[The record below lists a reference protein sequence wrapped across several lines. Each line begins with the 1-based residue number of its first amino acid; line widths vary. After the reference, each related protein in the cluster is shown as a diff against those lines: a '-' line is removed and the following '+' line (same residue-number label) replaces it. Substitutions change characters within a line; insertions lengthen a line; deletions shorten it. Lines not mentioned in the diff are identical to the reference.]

1 MKRTIYAIMA
11 VISLLAASCAKDGDM
26 LTATMTGDGTQIGS
40 TDDNIVLD
48 IDAPSSL
55 ALTIYW
61 DALGNATLSNPDAQF
76 ADDFVVNAIQFS
88 ATEDFSVTVEET
100 VDNDASFIQYT
111 AMRLNS
117 IVTRLGLESGVAG
130 TVYIRMRSSLGT
142 GDGAEVTFGNTISIT
157 VTPYFIDMSFI
168 TLTGTNDGTE
178 LTVPAGQEDGT
189 YAGFVNVPTSWWNF
203 FFSEGDGTIWGTVPD
218 SGAFLLEE
226 KADMSSWNA
235 WFPDPS
241 GCYYVNVNITEGQ
254 WECSSLSSVT
264 VTPEGGDAT
273 AMRYSAETG
282 SYSATF
288 MTSADNVPLQVEYAG
303 TIYNNEYGDSSTE
316 STSAAFIGNA
326 DGSLSLGTSG
336 TASGMTATGA
346 AGTYTLT
353 LNLTDMTWSI
363 EEGGDITVT
372 YPESIS
378 VYYYTSGTQGELAA
392 VLGSTGEGI
401 YEGFLYNDVI
411 DWTEGRSNFRFHVN
425 IGGEDIVYGY
435 HWDDATGGDQYALS
449 DEPTGDFWSG
459 FESSGVTYS
468 RIRVDL
474 INLTWSESP
483 IDQVYLSGTFNS
495 WSTTANPMT
504 YDFDTRTWSGTC
516 IFTEENYTDGA
527 QMIFDDSTTDTWDYR
542 YHGYD
547 GTVYEGDG
555 GTQITAPGTW
565 TISINVSDM
574 TNLTYSVDPAE

>member
-1 MKRTIYAIMA
+1 MA
-11 VISLLAASCAKDGDM
+11 ALSLLAVSCAKDGDM
-26 LTATMTGDGTQIGS
+26 LTATMTEDGTRIGS
-40 TDDNIVLD
+40 ADDNIVLD

-88 ATEDFSVTVEET
+88 ATEDFSITVEET

-168 TLTGTNDGTE
+168 TLAGAKDETE
-178 LTVPAGQEDGT
+178 LTIPAGQEEGI
-189 YAGFVNVPTSWWNF
+189 YAGFVNVPASWWNF

-226 KADMSSWNA
+226 KADMSSWNV

-264 VTPEGGDAT
+264 VIPEGGDAT

-435 HWDDATGGDQYALS
+435 RWDEATGGDQYALS

-459 FESSGVTYS
+459 FEPSGVTYS

-483 IDQVYLSGTFNS
+483 IDQVYLSGNFNS

-516 IFTEENYTDGA
+516 SFTEENYTDGA
-527 QMIFDDSTTDTWDYR
+527 QMIFDDSSTDTWDYR

-555 GTQITAPGTW
+555 GTQITAPGKW

-574 TNLTYSVDPAE
+574 TNLTYSVVPAE

>member
-1 MKRTIYAIMA
+1 MA
-11 VISLLAASCAKDGDM
+11 ALSLLAVSCAKDGDM
-26 LTATMTGDGTQIGS
+26 LTATITGDGTQIGS
-40 TDDNIVLD
+40 ADDNIVLD

-88 ATEDFSVTVEET
+88 ATEDFSITVEET

-178 LTVPAGQEDGT
+178 LTVPAGQEDGI
-189 YAGFVNVPTSWWNF
+189 YAGFVNVPASWWNF

-226 KADMSSWNA
+226 KADMSSWNV

-264 VTPEGGDAT
+264 VIPEGGDAT

-435 HWDDATGGDQYALS
+435 RWDETAGGDQYALS

-459 FESSGVTYS
+459 FEPSDVTYS

-483 IDQVYLSGTFNS
+483 IDQVYLSGNFNS

-516 IFTEENYTDGA
+516 SFTEENYTDGA
-527 QMIFDDSTTDTWDYR
+527 QMIFDDSSTDTWDYR

-555 GTQITAPGTW
+555 GTQITAPGKW

>member
-1 MKRTIYAIMA
+1 MA
-11 VISLLAASCAKDGDM
+11 AVSMLAVSCTKDGEM

-40 TDDNIVLD
+40 ADDNIVLD

-76 ADDFVVNAIQFS
+76 ADNFVVNAIQFS
-88 ATEDFSVTVEET
+88 ATDDFSTVVEQT

-117 IVTRLGLESGVAG
+117 IVTQLGLESGVAG

-142 GDGAEVTFGNTISIT
+142 GAGAEETFGNSISIT

-168 TLTGTNDGTE
+168 TLTGTADGAE
-178 LTVPAGQEDGT
+178 LTVPAASGEGIYQ
-189 YAGFVNVPTSWWNF
+189 GFVNVPSSWWNF

-226 KADMSSWNA
+226 KADMSSWNV
-235 WFPDPS
+235 WFPAAT
-241 GCYYVNVNITEGQ
+241 GCYYVNVNTVEGQ
-254 WECSSLSSVT
+254 WECSSLSGVT
-264 VTPEGGDAT
+264 VTPEGGEAT
-273 AMRYSAETG
+273 AMRYDAGTN
-282 SYSATF
+282 SYTATF
-288 MTSADNVPLQVEYAG
+288 VTSADNAPLQVEYTG
-303 TIYNNEYGDSSTE
+303 TIYNNDYGDSSTE
-316 STSAAFIGNA
+316 GTSVAFIGNA

-353 LNLTDMTWSI
+353 LDLTGMTWSI
-363 EEGGDITVT
+363 EAGGEITVT

-378 VYYYTSGTQGELAA
+378 VYYYTSGTQGEQAA
-392 VLGSTGEGI
+392 VLASTGEGI

-411 DWTEGRSNFRFHVN
+411 SWTPGRSNFRFHATA
-425 IGGEDIVYGY
+425 GGEDIVYGY
-435 HWDDATGGDQYALS
+435 REDNGSGNQFSLS
-449 DEPTGDFWSG
+449 DEPNGDFWSG
-459 FESSGVTYS
+459 LNGVTYS

-474 INLTWSESP
+474 INLTWSETP
-483 IDQVYLSGTFNS
+483 IDQVYLSGTFNN

-504 YDFDTRTWSGTC
+504 YDFDTRTWSGICT
-516 IFTEENYTDGA
+516 FTDTDYEAGA
-527 QMIFDDSTTDTWDYR
+527 QMVFDNSDTDNWDYT
-542 YHGYD
+542 YNGYD
-547 GTVYEGDG
+547 GQVFTG
-555 GTQITAPGTW
+555 GTTAMEAPGTYR
-565 TISINVSDM
+565 ISINVSDM

>member
-1 MKRTIYAIMA
+1 MA
-11 VISLLAASCAKDGDM
+11 ALSLLAVSCAKDGDM
-26 LTATMTGDGTQIGS
+26 LTATMTEDGTRIGS
-40 TDDNIVLD
+40 ADDNIVLD

-88 ATEDFSVTVEET
+88 ATEDFSITVEET

-189 YAGFVNVPTSWWNF
+189 YAGFVNVPASWWNF

-226 KADMSSWNA
+226 KADMSSWNV

-264 VTPEGGDAT
+264 VIPEGGDAT

-372 YPESIS
+372 YPESIL

-435 HWDDATGGDQYALS
+435 RWDEATGGDQYALS

-459 FESSGVTYS
+459 FEPSGVTYS

-483 IDQVYLSGTFNS
+483 IDQVYLSGNFNS

-516 IFTEENYTDGA
+516 SFTEENYTDGA
-527 QMIFDDSTTDTWDYR
+527 QMIFDDSSTDTWDYR

-555 GTQITAPGTW
+555 GTQITAPGKW

-574 TNLTYSVDPAE
+574 TNLTYSVVPAE

>member
-1 MKRTIYAIMA
+1 MA
-11 VISLLAASCAKDGDM
+11 ALSLLAVSCAKDGDM

-40 TDDNIVLD
+40 ADDNIVLD

-61 DALGNATLSNPDAQF
+61 DALGNASLNNPDAQF
-76 ADDFVVNAIQFS
+76 ADNFVVNAIQFS
-88 ATEDFSVTVEET
+88 ATEDFSITVEET

-142 GDGAEVTFGNTISIT
+142 GDGAEVTFGNSISIT

-168 TLTGTNDGTE
+168 TLAGAKDETE
-178 LTVPAGQEDGT
+178 LTIPAGQEEGI
-189 YAGFVNVPTSWWNF
+189 YAGFVNVPASWWNF

-226 KADMSSWNA
+226 KADMSSWNV

-264 VTPEGGDAT
+264 VIPEGGDAT

-435 HWDDATGGDQYALS
+435 RWDEATGGDQYALS

-459 FESSGVTYS
+459 FEPSGVTYS

-483 IDQVYLSGTFNS
+483 IDQVYLSGNFNS

-516 IFTEENYTDGA
+516 SFTEENYTDGA
-527 QMIFDDSTTDTWDYR
+527 QMIFDDSSTDTWDYR

-547 GTVYEGDG
+547 ETVYEGDG
-555 GTQITAPGTW
+555 GTQITAPGKW

-574 TNLTYSVDPAE
+574 TNLTYSVVPAE

>member
-1 MKRTIYAIMA
+1 MA
-11 VISLLAASCAKDGDM
+11 ALSLLAVSCAKDGDM
-26 LTATMTGDGTQIGS
+26 LTATMTEDGTRIGS
-40 TDDNIVLD
+40 ADDNIVLD

-61 DALGNATLSNPDAQF
+61 DALGNASLNNPDAQF
-76 ADDFVVNAIQFS
+76 ADNFVVNAIQFS
-88 ATEDFSVTVEET
+88 ATEDFSTIVEET

-264 VTPEGGDAT
+264 VIPEGGDAT

-435 HWDDATGGDQYALS
+435 RWDEATGGDQYALS

-459 FESSGVTYS
+459 FEPSGVTYS

-483 IDQVYLSGTFNS
+483 IDQVYLSGNFNS

-516 IFTEENYTDGA
+516 SFTEENYTDGA
-527 QMIFDDSTTDTWDYR
+527 QMIFDDSSTDTWDYR

-555 GTQITAPGTW
+555 GTQITAPGKW

-574 TNLTYSVDPAE
+574 TNLTYSVVPAE

>member
-1 MKRTIYAIMA
+1 MA
-11 VISLLAASCAKDGDM
+11 ALSLLAVSCAKDGDM
-26 LTATMTGDGTQIGS
+26 LTATMTEDGTRIGS
-40 TDDNIVLD
+40 ADDNIVLD

-168 TLTGTNDGTE
+168 TLAGAKDETE
-178 LTVPAGQEDGT
+178 LTIPAGQEEGI
-189 YAGFVNVPTSWWNF
+189 YAGFVNVPASWWNF

-226 KADMSSWNA
+226 KADMSSWNV

-264 VTPEGGDAT
+264 VIPEGGDAT

-435 HWDDATGGDQYALS
+435 RWDEATGGDQYALS

-459 FESSGVTYS
+459 FEPSGVTYS

-483 IDQVYLSGTFNS
+483 IDQVYLSGNFNS

-516 IFTEENYTDGA
+516 SFTEENYTDGA
-527 QMIFDDSTTDTWDYR
+527 QMIFDDSSTDTWDYR

-555 GTQITAPGTW
+555 GTQITAPGKW

-574 TNLTYSVDPAE
+574 TNLTYSVVPAE

>member
-1 MKRTIYAIMA
+1 MA
-11 VISLLAASCAKDGDM
+11 ALSLLAVSCAKDGDM
-26 LTATMTGDGTQIGS
+26 LTATITGDGTQIGS
-40 TDDNIVLD
+40 ADDNIVLD

-88 ATEDFSVTVEET
+88 ATEDFSITVEET

-178 LTVPAGQEDGT
+178 LTVPAGQEDGI
-189 YAGFVNVPTSWWNF
+189 YAGFVNVPASWWNF

-226 KADMSSWNA
+226 KADMSSWNV

-264 VTPEGGDAT
+264 VIPEGGDAT

-435 HWDDATGGDQYALS
+435 RWDEATGGDQYALS

-459 FESSGVTYS
+459 FEPSDVTYS

-483 IDQVYLSGTFNS
+483 IDQVYLSGNFNS

-516 IFTEENYTDGA
+516 SFTEENYTDGA
-527 QMIFDDSTTDTWDYR
+527 QMIFDDSSTDTWDYR

-555 GTQITAPGTW
+555 GTQITAPGKW